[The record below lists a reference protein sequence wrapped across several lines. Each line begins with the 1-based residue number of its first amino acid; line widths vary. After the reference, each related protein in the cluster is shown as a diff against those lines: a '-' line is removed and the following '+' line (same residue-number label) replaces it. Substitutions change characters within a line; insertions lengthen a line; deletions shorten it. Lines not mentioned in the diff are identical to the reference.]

1 MSSPFQKK
9 FCGKSPFKQED
20 PKEES
25 LLTGTVFET
34 IPTIKEIKNRFNLGI
49 DQAKDKVDSL
59 KKIDPVVKV
68 VTAPRKKRK
77 SLEHI
82 GEEFFNFPQEK
93 ARRRTDGYLD
103 IIPDED
109 GLMQA
114 QNSFEYG
121 DTSRHYFAGDETS
134 RSIQDKFKSL
144 PYPTRVAMGIAGSN
158 IGGWLHEYKN
168 LKDGN
173 PFLESLEDGTNNF
186 WGSLASLFS
195 RDTSTKILDKTKK
208 YLPDGKV
215 KK

>member
-9 FCGKSPFKQED
+9 FCGKTPFKQED
-20 PKEES
+20 PKNEDDLEYTTKS
-25 LLTGTVFET
+25 DSKMSDAEYAKYFREGS
-34 IPTIKEIKNRFNLGI
+34 IHRPNL
-49 DQAKDKVDSL
+49 DEV
-59 KKIDPVVKV
+59 V

-134 RSIQDKFKSL
+134 RSIQDKFKYL

-186 WGSLASLFS
+186 IGSLASLFS

>member
-25 LLTGTVFET
+25 LLTGTVFEP

-49 DQAKDKVDSL
+49 DQAQDKVDSL

-109 GLMQA
+109 KPFSKIF
-114 QNSFEYG
+114 N
-121 DTSRHYFAGDETS
+121 
-134 RSIQDKFKSL
+134 
-144 PYPTRVAMGIAGSN
+144 
-158 IGGWLHEYKN
+158 KN
-168 LKDGN
+168 KKELLLSDYN
-173 PFLESLEDGTNNF
+173 SLE
-186 WGSLASLFS
+186 
-195 RDTSTKILDKTKK
+195 TKK
-208 YLPDGKV
+208 LHAAAQIAQEGALKEINNYLFFA
-215 KK
+215 KKLVNHAEQIIKKNPINNK